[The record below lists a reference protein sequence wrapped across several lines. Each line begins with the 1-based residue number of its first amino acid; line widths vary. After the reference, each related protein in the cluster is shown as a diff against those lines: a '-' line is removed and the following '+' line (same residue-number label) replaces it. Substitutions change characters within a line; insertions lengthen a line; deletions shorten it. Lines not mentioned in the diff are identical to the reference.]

1 MLGREEEKDQLTL
14 VVRSR
19 GGRHWDAVGVG
30 GVPSNTALKERM
42 LEIWFDLASIT
53 EVQRKQS
60 KKITILQ
67 MTGGNSGANQKR
79 IL

>member
-1 MLGREEEKDQLTL
+1 M
-14 VVRSR
+14 
-19 GGRHWDAVGVG
+19 G

-60 KKITILQ
+60 EKITIVQ